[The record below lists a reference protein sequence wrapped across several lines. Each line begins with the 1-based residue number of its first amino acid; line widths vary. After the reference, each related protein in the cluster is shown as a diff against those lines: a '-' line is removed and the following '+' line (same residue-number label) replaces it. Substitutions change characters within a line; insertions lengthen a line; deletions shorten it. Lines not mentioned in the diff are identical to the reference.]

1 MAHTERI
8 RVAYADVDVMA
19 HVNNAAY
26 FTYMETARCHYY
38 LRLSGLTDIR
48 RLDIIVAA
56 QSCQYLRGLQYDE
69 VLDVVVWP
77 SKIGTTSFTLSYAF
91 RTEKGEHVARGETV
105 IVAYDYVLS
114 RKKAIDP
121 ALRARL
127 EKEMAQ
133 GPGIPLP
140 KP

>member
-8 RVAYADVDVMA
+8 RVSYADVDVMA

-38 LRLSGLTDIR
+38 LGLTGLADIR
-48 RLDIIVAA
+48 RLDMIVAA
-56 QSCQYLRGLQYDE
+56 QSCQYLRGLRYDE
-69 VLDVVVWP
+69 VLDVIVWP
-77 SKIGTTSFTLSYAF
+77 TKIGTTSFTLAYAF
-91 RTEKGEHVARGETV
+91 RTDKGEHVARGETV

-114 RKKAIDP
+114 RKKPIDA

-127 EKEMAQ
+127 EQEKAR
-133 GPGIPLP
+133 GPGIPVP
-140 KP
+140 SA